1 MHGSGCVEF
10 GLGAVAGARGHS
22 RRRVSTR
29 LRTRRLLRARH
40 ALLQIVLIGMAWL
53 LAAGAV
59 GSAAHAAHAADCA
72 VGVVLAGGGARG
84 GAHIGALRELERA
97 RVPVNCI
104 AGTSVGAIIAALYA
118 TGASPD
124 EIEAFAA
131 SIDWDQV
138 FSDRST
144 RRDTSFRRKLDDELA
159 LVHPGVGFSGGVFKL
174 RGGVITGHNIS
185 SVLSRIAA
193 RFPGERDFDRL
204 PIPLRIVA
212 TDIGSGEAV
221 VFSHGDLAQVLRASM
236 AVPGVFAPVDI
247 DGRLLV
253 DGGVANNLPV
263 DVVRGMGARTVI
275 AVDVSEPLLPQ
286 DQIRSAV
293 DVTEQ
298 LTNILTRRNTAVQL
312 KSLGERDVLITPELS
327 EFSNTDFS
335 SMLAMVPRGAE
346 AALAVREQL
355 ARLQLPTADY
365 AALRQVQRPQ
375 LPAPRAIAFYRL
387 HNHSH
392 VTNTVLRRQMRLDEL
407 IGQPLTPE
415 LLQRH
420 LALAYGTAMFE
431 SLRYEP
437 TANTQTSAAPG
448 VDIQGVDIYVDERAW
463 GPDYLN
469 LRLLA
474 EGDLGGAAGVSVGI
488 DYQRDN
494 YSRNGGEWRSYLQLG
509 EQRLIYTELYQ
520 PLGRRDGWFVQPRL
534 LYSNRT
540 QGLFSKRGDQL
551 ADVDLAETYAEL
563 RAGYE
568 FGSNARLEAGVR
580 AGQLETHAR
589 IGTILPR
596 ADDRNIG
603 EWFGGFTYDD
613 LDDRFFP
620 STGMRISLQEVSGR
634 GLFGADDHF
643 DQVEADALAAL
654 HVGSWRLVGRA
665 TYQRTLRGIAP
676 LHRRPRLGGVLRL
689 SGVSS
694 NELTG
699 QQAMLLGATAYR
711 ALNTPVLQTY
721 AGIAVGYGDVFED
734 ERFDLGQLRLSASI
748 WAGADLPVG
757 ALYFGYGATEGDGDI
772 FFISIGRP
780 L

>member
-1 MHGSGCVEF
+1 MLASGRVVF
-10 GLGAVAGARGHS
+10 GTFSRAVADHAGACARTL
-22 RRRVSTR
+22 VR
-29 LRTRRLLRARH
+29 LRRAS
-40 ALLQIVLIGMAWL
+40 ALI
-53 LAAGAV
+53 AGLVCAQ
-59 GSAAHAAHAADCA
+59 AQAADCE

-84 GAHIGALRELERA
+84 GAHIGVLRELERA
-97 RVPVNCI
+97 HVPVNCI
-104 AGTSVGAIIAALYA
+104 AGTSVGAIVAALYA

-138 FSDRST
+138 FSDRIT
-144 RRDTSFRRKLDDELA
+144 RGDISFRRKLDDELA
-159 LVHPGVGFSGGVFKL
+159 LIHPGVGFSNGVFKL

-185 SVLSRIAA
+185 GVLARIAA
-193 RFPGERDFDRL
+193 RFPGERDFDQF
-204 PIPLRIVA
+204 PVPLRIVA
-212 TDIGSGEAV
+212 TDIGTGEAV

-236 AVPGVFAPVDI
+236 AVPGVFAPVEI
-247 DGRLLV
+247 DGRLFV

-263 DVVRGMGARTVI
+263 DAVRTMGARAVI

-286 DQIRSAV
+286 EKIKSAV

-312 KSLGERDVLITPELS
+312 QSLGERDVLITPELS
-327 EFSNTDFS
+327 EFGNTDFS
-335 SMLAMVPRGAE
+335 SMLAMMPRGAE
-346 AALAVREQL
+346 ATVRVREQL
-355 ARLQLPTADY
+355 TRLQLPTEDY
-365 AALRQVQRPQ
+365 AALLRAQRPQ
-375 LPAPRAIAFYRL
+375 LPAPPTIAFYRL
-387 HNHSH
+387 HNRSN
-392 VTNTVLRRQMRLDEL
+392 VTNAVLRRQMRLDKL
-407 IGQPLTPE
+407 IGEPLTPA
-415 LLQRH
+415 LMQQH
-420 LALAYGTAMFE
+420 LALAYGTEMFE

-437 TANTQTSAAPG
+437 A
-448 VDIQGVDIYVDERAW
+448 VDAQSDAVRGVDIYVDERAW

-469 LRLLA
+469 LRVLA
-474 EGDLGGAAGVSVGI
+474 EGDLGGSAGVSVGI

-551 ADVDLAETYAEL
+551 ADVDLAEIYGEL
-563 RAGYE
+563 RGGYE
-568 FGSNARLEAGVR
+568 FGSQARLEAGVR
-580 AGQLETHAR
+580 AGQIEAHAR
-589 IGTILPR
+589 VGTILPR

-620 STGMRISLQEVSGR
+620 SSGMRVSLQEVSGR

-643 DQVEADALAAL
+643 DQVEADALGAL
-654 HVGSWRLVGRA
+654 QLGSWRLAGRA
-665 TYQRTLRGIAP
+665 TYQRTFRGIAP

-689 SGVSS
+689 SGISR

-699 QQAMLLGATAYR
+699 QQAMLMGITAYR

-721 AGIAVGYGDVFED
+721 AGVSLGYGDVFED
-734 ERFDLGQLRLSASI
+734 ERFDFAELRLSASI
-748 WAGADLPVG
+748 WAGTDLPVG
-757 ALYFGYGATEGDGDI
+757 PLYFGYGVTEGGGDI